1 MRLAATRHLGYLAA
15 MRFCSLCALFTL
27 LTLAPAGAGQLT
39 AAVASNFA
47 VAAEA
52 IADRFTAETGHD
64 VRVSTASTGVLY
76 AQIVNGAPFDVLLAA
91 DSERPRLLEEAG
103 EGVAG
108 TRFTY
113 AIGRLVLW
121 SRDKKLAGMDCR
133 ARLEDLGRDRLAIAN
148 PRTAPYGNAAREF
161 LQAAGLWDRVSP
173 RLVFGENIAQT
184 LQFVATGNATLGL
197 IAEAQAV
204 DPRLPP
210 ATCSWPVPAEMHA
223 PIAQQ
228 GILLKRAIDNPAATA
243 FVEFL
248 RSRTA
253 QQIILRHGYSVSR

>member
-1 MRLAATRHLGYLAA
+1 
-15 MRFCSLCALFTL
+15 MRFRALCALLAL
-27 LTLAPAGAGQLT
+27 LSLVPAGAGQVT

-47 VAAEA
+47 VAAED
-52 IADRFTAETGHD
+52 IGDRFTAQTGHEI
-64 VRVSTASTGVLY
+64 RISTASTGVLY

-113 AIGRLVLW
+113 AVGRLVLW
-121 SRDKKLAGMDCR
+121 SRDEKLAGMDCR

-161 LQAAGLWDRVSP
+161 LQGAGLWDRVSP

-197 IAEAQAV
+197 IAQSQAV
-204 DPRLPP
+204 DPRLPK
-210 ATCSWPVPAEMHA
+210 ATCSWPVPETSHTTLE
-223 PIAQQ
+223 QQ
-228 GILLKRAIDNPAATA
+228 TILLNRAIENVAARDLL
-243 FVEFL
+243 EFL
-248 RSRTA
+248 KSRAA
-253 QQIILRHGYSVSR
+253 QQIILRHGYSVQR